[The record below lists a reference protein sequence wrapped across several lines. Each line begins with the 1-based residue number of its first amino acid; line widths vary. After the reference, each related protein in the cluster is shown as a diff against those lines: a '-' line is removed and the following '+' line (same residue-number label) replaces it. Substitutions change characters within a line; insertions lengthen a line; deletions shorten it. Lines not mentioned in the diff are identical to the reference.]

1 MKRNFATVK
10 LEEETY
16 KKLVQLKTETGIPM
30 TEAIRIAVLN
40 YGRIIA
46 EGTPDE
52 IKINEA
58 VISSYLGVQA

>member
-40 YGRIIA
+40 YYS
-46 EGTPDE
+46 
-52 IKINEA
+52 KKN
-58 VISSYLGVQA
+58 SK